1 MKLKRILKRLVIA
14 SLSLTIIICCFIGF
28 SKKPKAATFSQG
40 ETFYNEKYKELYTLY
55 FGDVPPSFEIM
66 IDIACNADHS
76 LSINQ
81 AIDLVYFQMIEFY
94 SQNAKEIYG
103 PIYEEKGYNAGKTDC
118 ESTHDTIKQNSYNEG
133 YDVGLGDGI
142 KKGYA
147 EYENER
153 GSALKLKDIFTQI
166 INAPFKIIKEVLN
179 FDIFGVNI
187 SSLVFFVV
195 SGCLVFFVV
204 RFFLK
209 G

>member
-1 MKLKRILKRLVIA
+1 MKKTFKRVVIA
-14 SLSLTIIICCFIGF
+14 TLSLSIIMCLCIGS

-40 ETFYNEKYKELYTLY
+40 ETFYNEKYKDLYTLY

-76 LSINQ
+76 LSIDQ

-118 ESTHDTIKQNSYNEG
+118 ESTHDTIRNESYAQG

-153 GSALKLKDIFTQI
+153 GSALKLKDMIMQI
-166 INAPFKIIKEVLN
+166 LNAPFKIIKEVLN
-179 FDIFGVNI
+179 FDIFGLNI
-187 SSLVFFVV
+187 SSLVFFII
-195 SGCLVFFVV
+195 STCLVFFVI